1 MQPSAITDSCRRVM
15 MADDLDDIALLRL
28 AMSVVKIKPLALPRL
43 DKIDIVQPAIMISGN
58 QQDLA
63 RFA

>member
-1 MQPSAITDSCRRVM
+1 M
-15 MADDLDDIALLRL
+15 MVTNDLDDIALLRL
-28 AMSVVKIKPLALPRL
+28 AMSVVEIEPVALPRF
-43 DKIDIVQPAIMISGN
+43 DKIDIVQPPIMISGN